1 MLMLLSSH
9 RRRFVVVV
17 VIIDDLFDAS
27 SHKIAI
33 QNTDPPLYDRLREVC
48 TKAFPG
54 NQSMYQT
61 LLTLSK
67 IPNRRA

>member
-17 VIIDDLFDAS
+17 VVIIDDLFDA